1 MILILDNHDSF
12 TYNLIHQVEA
22 LGHETHLLQSD
33 KATVAEIE
41 KLNPKGIILSAG
53 PKTPSQA
60 GITLEVIEFF
70 LGKKPI
76 LGVCLGFQAL
86 AVAAG
91 VALVGAKEL
100 IHGRAVSL
108 QISDCKL
115 FKGVKKPLFAARYNS
130 LVLGSEPPNYKVIAK
145 DDLGQIMAIEHE
157 EFPVFG
163 VQFHLESFMTK
174 QGQYIMRNFLSV
186 TSEL

>member
-12 TYNLIHQVEA
+12 TYNLIHQVEG
-22 LGHETHLLQSD
+22 LGYKTELLQSD
-33 KATVAEIE
+33 KTTVAEIE
-41 KLNPKGIILSAG
+41 ELNPKGIILSAG
-53 PKTPSQA
+53 PKTPNDA
-60 GITLEVIEFF
+60 GITLEVVDFF
-70 LGKKPI
+70 MKKKPM

-91 VALVGAKEL
+91 VGLNAASEL
-100 IHGRAVSL
+100 IHGRAVSM
-108 QISDCKL
+108 QIATCQL
-115 FKGVKKPLFAARYNS
+115 FKGVNNPLFAARYNS
-130 LVLGSEPPNYKVIAK
+130 LVLDAEPVGYKVVAK
-145 DDLGQIMAIEHE
+145 DELGQIMAIEHE

-174 QGQYIMRNFLSV
+174 QGQHIMRNFLSV